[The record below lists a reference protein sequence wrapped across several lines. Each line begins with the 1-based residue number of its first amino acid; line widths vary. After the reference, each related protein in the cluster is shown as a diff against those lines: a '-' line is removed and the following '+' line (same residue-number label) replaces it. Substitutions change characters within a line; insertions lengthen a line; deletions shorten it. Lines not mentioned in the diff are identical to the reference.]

1 MCREEA
7 ADLCKALK
15 ELNVPVIGIVKEEE
29 LPPGTDAEKMRG
41 LVKFENEYFCGP
53 LFLSDAPRTI
63 YQYLGNKPIFTFGSL
78 FGALSNPLQARQ
90 EMTAM
95 GERLKMNKIEGNMVG
110 DGLAKGGVLCVAPD
124 GEIKY
129 TFFEDPGKG
138 IPVESQEKIVAA
150 VRSFGPLAGIFS
162 TVRSFGIAN

>member
-1 MCREEA
+1 LCREEA
-7 ADLCKALK
+7 ADLCKSLK
-15 ELNVPVIGIVKEEE
+15 GTDVPVIGIVKEEE

-41 LVKFENEYFCGP
+41 LVEFQNEYFCGP

-63 YQYLGNKPIFTFGSL
+63 YQYLGNKPIFTFGTL
-78 FGALSNPLQARQ
+78 LGALANPLKARK
-90 EMTAM
+90 EMKEM
-95 GERLKMNKIEGNMVG
+95 GERFKEKEIEGNMVG

-124 GEIKY
+124 GDVKY

-150 VRSFGPLAGIFS
+150 VRSFRP
-162 TVRSFGIAN
+162 